1 MEYSFLSGRDQLLRE
16 DADVVRQVFNE
27 TAKLIFARAN
37 EFKEGDL
44 LVGGT
49 GDDVIRKDAK
59 REIAAMKIGDIA
71 KLVFVDDAV
80 SEALSRSINKR
91 LLNEIASL
99 AIGDVKAIL
108 TGTTG
113 SAWVRRYSEALP
125 SEVIAVLVKIM
136 RNDELSQVS
145 RSIFNILPDK
155 TSFSSVVI
163 GSAQHFGSRIQP
175 NSPGDSEDEI
185 LLSVLEGLTYGC
197 GDVIIGLNPAS
208 DDIETIVRTE
218 QLLQSIVERLHL
230 PTRYCVLSDMVKQA
244 AARSRTKVDVGFQ
257 SLAGTSKALVGMLGL
272 DVEGL
277 VELSKEFDGLYFET
291 GQGSEVTN
299 RSAEGVDMVTLESRC
314 YGLARYVRQQC
325 YGKWMIV
332 NDVAGFIGPEV
343 FRTGQQLIRACLE
356 DTVMAKLHGI
366 TMGLDVCS
374 TFHMGIAPSELQIL
388 AENIVR
394 MAAPSYLMAVA
405 GNADPMLGYLTTSYR
420 DHPRLRSTVHKQISS
435 AMQDRLTS
443 LGALDSEGT
452 VTGTAER
459 IATLYARYL
468 KEGGDTR
475 YVDELTAE
483 GLRKIAALQEKG
495 CDLGYGFG
503 TDYSEPLSVPTR
515 LESLYRHARHALY
528 TTLDAAV
535 IRDCSPQR
543 INVVTNAAN
552 REEYLS
558 HPASGELINQNGAD
572 ELKRLFS
579 GRTETPLIQFV
590 ISDGLNADAVN
601 ENLRNILPNL
611 RWSLQEAG
619 FQARDVDVVITNG
632 RVRAGYHVA
641 QLLNPEVL
649 IHFIG
654 ERPGTGYNQ
663 LSAYL
668 TYGKDVTGK
677 SLWSPA
683 MDHSLTTAICSIH
696 PQGKTAKAAIDDMLT
711 CVKRMVERKCSGV
724 ALGKMT
730 VHLRNTWQ

>member
-1 MEYSFLSGRDQLLRE
+1 M
-16 DADVVRQVFNE
+16 VRQMDSE
-27 TAKLIFARAN
+27 TAKLIFSRAN

-44 LVGGT
+44 PVGGT
-49 GDDVIRKDAK
+49 GDNVIRKDAK
-59 REIAAMKIGDIA
+59 QEITAMKIGDIA
-71 KLVFVDDAV
+71 KLVFVEDAV
-80 SEALSRSINKR
+80 SEALSRSINRR
-91 LLNEIASL
+91 LLNEISCL
-99 AIGDVKAIL
+99 AIWELKAIL
-108 TGTTG
+108 TGTTCA
-113 SAWVRRYSEALP
+113 AWVSRYSDGLP
-125 SEVIAVLVKIM
+125 SEVIAALVKTM
-136 RNDELSQVS
+136 NNDELSQVS
-145 RSIFNILPDK
+145 RSIFNILSDK
-155 TSFSSVVI
+155 NSHGSVVV

-185 LLSVLEGLTYGC
+185 LLSVLEGLIYGC

-218 QLLQSIVERLHL
+218 QLLQSIVERLQL
-230 PTRYCVLSDMVKQA
+230 PTRYCVLSDMAKQS
-244 AARSRTKVDVGFQ
+244 AARSLTRVDVGFQ
-257 SLAGTSKALVGMLGL
+257 SLAGTSRALVGMLGV

-277 VELSKEFDGLYFET
+277 VELSKGFDGLYFET

-325 YGKWMIV
+325 QGKWMIV

-343 FRTGQQLIRACLE
+343 FRTGSQLMRACLE

-374 TFHMGIAPSELQIL
+374 TFHMGITPSELKFL
-388 AENIVR
+388 AESIVS

-420 DHPRLRSTVHKQISS
+420 DHPRLRTKVHKQISS
-435 AMQDRLTS
+435 AMQNRLTV
-443 LGALDSEGT
+443 LGVLDSEVK
-452 VTGTAER
+452 VTGSAEKTAS
-459 IATLYARYL
+459 LYARYM

-483 GLRKIAALQEKG
+483 GLKKIAALQEKG

-503 TDYSEPLSVPTR
+503 ADSSGPISVSTR
-515 LESLYRHARHALY
+515 LESLYRHARRALY
-528 TTLDAAV
+528 ATLDAAV
-535 IRDCSPQR
+535 IRDCCPCR
-543 INVVTNAAN
+543 INVATNAAD
-552 REEYLS
+552 REDYLS
-558 HPASGELINQNGAD
+558 HPDSGELINESGVN
-572 ELKRLFS
+572 ELMRFS
-579 GRTETPLIQFV
+579 TGRAVTPLIQFV
-590 ISDGLNADAVN
+590 TSDGLNADAVN
-601 ENLRNILPNL
+601 ENLRNILPKL

-619 FQARDVDVVITNG
+619 FQASHVDVVIKNG

-654 ERPGTGYNQ
+654 ERPGTGFNQ

-677 SLWSPA
+677 SLWSPE

-696 PQGKTAKAAIDDMLT
+696 PRGKAAEVAVDNILT
-711 CVKRMVERKCSGV
+711 CVKRMVEHTCSGV
-724 ALGKMT
+724 AL
-730 VHLRNTWQ
+730 